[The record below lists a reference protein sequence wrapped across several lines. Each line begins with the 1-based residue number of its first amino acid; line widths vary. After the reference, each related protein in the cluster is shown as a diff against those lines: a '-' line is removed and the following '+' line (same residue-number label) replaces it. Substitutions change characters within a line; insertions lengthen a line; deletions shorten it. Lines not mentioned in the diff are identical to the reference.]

1 MHAARPTWT
10 GLLACALAL
19 ASCGPDAAPEPA
31 EDPTASHGAPPVAQ
45 GPTPAPPPIDEPGP
59 EPPPPP
65 SSGAGDT
72 LQEIFAIAEASREGP
87 DAAAGFQAARA
98 RLQEVLDH
106 HPDDPALHAAMGHL
120 WVDELRWRRL
130 EGAEREMHRGHAEQ
144 AYQRA
149 LVLDPDH
156 VRANAG
162 LGDLLLGLDAPAASR
177 NLVGLLEAAP
187 DLAAKALR
195 LRSLGQKICEIVGGR
210 GTHPVTAVAGGMSN
224 HLSTDMR
231 DKLRSHAA
239 EAMELAQVAVNE
251 GKKALVQNKDLLS
264 ILPLPVHNVG
274 TVKDGK
280 LDLYDGVLR
289 VQRGDGT
296 VAGEFDIETYKDH
309 LFEEA
314 LPYTYT
320 KQVFYRDPN
329 GKPAPYRVGALA
341 RINCADGMSTPKAQT
356 ELEQFK
362 ARCGN
367 PSSFTVMHHYAR
379 LIELLHCAERALEI
393 LEDDDIMSGETR
405 AKISATPK
413 SAIAHVEAPRGVL
426 IHDYQVDKDG
436 IMTGAN
442 FIVATQ
448 HNISSIN
455 ASIKAAANLFL
466 DKPDEVLLNGV
477 EFAIRCYDPCLSCS
491 THQVGRMPLSL
502 TIVDPDGEVLRQV
515 RR

>member
-162 LGDLLLGLDAPAASR
+162 LGDLLLGLDTAA
-177 NLVGLLEAAP
+177 G
-187 DLAAKALR
+187 
-195 LRSLGQKICEIVGGR
+195 
-210 GTHPVTAVAGGMSN
+210 
-224 HLSTDMR
+224 
-231 DKLRSHAA
+231 A
-239 EAMELAQVAVNE
+239 EA
-251 GKKALVQNKDLLS
+251 S
-264 ILPLPVHNVG
+264 
-274 TVKDGK
+274 
-280 LDLYDGVLR
+280 
-289 VQRGDGT
+289 
-296 VAGEFDIETYKDH
+296 
-309 LFEEA
+309 
-314 LPYTYT
+314 LPYY
-320 KQVFYRDPN
+320 
-329 GKPAPYRVGALA
+329 
-341 RINCADGMSTPKAQT
+341 
-356 ELEQFK
+356 
-362 ARCGN
+362 
-367 PSSFTVMHHYAR
+367 
-379 LIELLHCAERALEI
+379 ERALAGDPGDPHARQRLADARARAAQPDTSFWPSAEGEGAPPPPDDGLGPADPEP
-393 LEDDDIMSGETR
+393 LEPGPTSPAGELV
-405 AKISATPK
+405 A
-413 SAIAHVEAPRGVL
+413 EAPEVDPEPDPHLEAWKAFAEREADDPSVQRATAIQCRERGDMDCARA
-426 IHDYQVDKDG
+426 H
-436 IMTGAN
+436 TAR
-442 FIVATQ
+442 
-448 HNISSIN
+448 
-455 ASIKAAANLFL
+455 AAALEA
-466 DKPDEVLLNGV
+466 D
-477 EFAIRCYDPCLSCS
+477 
-491 THQVGRMPLSL
+491 
-502 TIVDPDGEVLRQV
+502 DGGGTP
-515 RR
+515 